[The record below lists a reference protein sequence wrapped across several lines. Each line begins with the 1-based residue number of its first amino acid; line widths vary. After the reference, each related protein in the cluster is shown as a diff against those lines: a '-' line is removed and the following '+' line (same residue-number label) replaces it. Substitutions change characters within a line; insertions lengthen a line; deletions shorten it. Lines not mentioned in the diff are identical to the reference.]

1 MDTPEDDVVAG
12 AIGDVQRMTDE
23 LLARARRRHPG
34 VEFSIAIDQAL
45 SLLLPKTADRIY
57 RTINGRLG
65 YYAGHVYD
73 DWSRRW
79 TIRPKRRTSSPWSRS
94 TRMTRPAGRATC
106 APDASPRSESIR
118 ALPQPGKR
126 A

>member
-1 MDTPEDDVVAG
+1 METPEDDVVDG

-45 SLLLPKTADRIY
+45 SLLLPKTADRLY

-65 YYAGHVYD
+65 YYAGHVYSD
-73 DWSRRW
+73 ALVEATDHPPQHADLITVVPVDADVPMWQGDLRSGR
-79 TIRPKRRTSSPWSRS
+79 ISS
-94 TRMTRPAGRATC
+94 A
-106 APDASPRSESIR
+106 R
-118 ALPQPGKR
+118 ALNG
-126 A
+126 

>member
-73 DWSRRW
+73 DCLVQA
-79 TIRPKRRTSSPWSRS
+79 
-94 TRMTRPAGRATC
+94 MDHPAKAADIITLV
-106 APDASPRSESIR
+106 PVDASDPPCWQGDLRTGRITS
-118 ALPQPGKR
+118 L
-126 A
+126 

>member
-1 MDTPEDDVVAG
+1 MDTPGGDVVAG

-23 LLARARRRHPG
+23 LLARARRSHPG
-34 VEFSIAIDQAL
+34 VEFSIAIDQTL

-73 DWSRRW
+73 DCLVQEMDHPAEAADVITLVPVDTDDPPCWQGDL
-79 TIRPKRRTSSPWSRS
+79 RT
-94 TRMTRPAGRATC
+94 GRIT
-106 APDASPRSESIR
+106 P
-118 ALPQPGKR
+118 L
-126 A
+126 

>member
-1 MDTPEDDVVAG
+1 METPEDDVVDG

-73 DWSRRW
+73 DALVETSHIQGQQSDLITVVPVDADVPLWCGDL
-79 TIRPKRRTSSPWSRS
+79 RT
-94 TRMTRPAGRATC
+94 GRIT
-106 APDASPRSESIR
+106 S
-118 ALPQPGKR
+118 LP
-126 A
+126 